1 MNRQNIQQMILNSR
15 EGVGIDSNSGMAPPP
30 PANPNMMP
38 MISRTGDID
47 SQQLARAR
55 IEYENQFGPGSFPE
69 QAYLDAKRNEAISR
83 MPDINNNPRF
93 SGYDPDPTSGTTPI
107 TPEGPANRYD
117 INQAS
122 PEQMRAMQE
131 QIGGPGFNSPPRFA
145 SANNE
150 SSRWMVD
157 APMGFNGGQ
166 PPGLL
171 DKQFSRTMGAGSRQG
186 GLLTQPP
193 NANGSNSAQT
203 GYDKNAGWAAAGKIM
218 SDFGLEYMREDP
230 FGDRGR

>member
-1 MNRQNIQQMILNSR
+1 MNYFASPTNSDR
-15 EGVGIDSNSGMAPPP
+15 ARRFRLAFGNATPGQDFMFEGQPYAGPQPQPQPQVQPQVAPPP
-30 PANPNMMP
+30 NANA
-38 MISRTGDID
+38 RTH
-47 SQQLARAR
+47 
-55 IEYENQFGPGSFPE
+55 
-69 QAYLDAKRNEAISR
+69 
-83 MPDINNNPRF
+83 F
-93 SGYDPDPTSGTTPI
+93 SNYPDPTSGTTPI
-107 TPEGPANRYD
+107 THEGPANAYD